1 MVQSVSAAVE
11 PGWPDA
17 AWGRPELAFKA
28 RTFGPREAAIKAPAE
43 QSLEAAVV
51 RGDPEALERLVA
63 RELPRVERLL
73 LRILGPRADL
83 EDWVQNVFLEA
94 CRALPGFRGE
104 SSLSTFI
111 GGITVRVARRAMR
124 PTAWW
129 RRTTAMIDEP
139 AAQGPGPEEALHQAH
154 QLHRARKALERIAP
168 KKRVAFLLWAVEG
181 LSVEE
186 ISEMTGASVS
196 ATRSQIFY
204 AQKELKKR
212 AAHDPYLKV
221 FVGEEQE

>member
-1 MVQSVSAAVE
+1 MA
-11 PGWPDA
+11 
-17 AWGRPELAFKA
+17 LKA
-28 RTFGPREAAIKAPAE
+28 RTFGPREADLKAHAA
-43 QSLEAAVV
+43 QRLEAAVV
-51 RGDPEALERLVA
+51 CGAPAALDRSFD
-63 RELPRVERLL
+63 RQLPRLERLL
-73 LRILGPRADL
+73 LRLLGPRSAL
-83 EDWVQNVFLEA
+83 ADWVQHVFLEA

-111 GGITVRVARRAMR
+111 GGITIRVARRAMR

-154 QLHRARKALERIAP
+154 QLQRARTALERIAP

-221 FVGEEQE
+221 FVGEDQE

>member
-1 MVQSVSAAVE
+1 MVQVVGAILPFGVGALWEGADLVEKVRTLGTRTLPEEGSAE
-11 PGWPDA
+11 H
-17 AWGRPELAFKA
+17 
-28 RTFGPREAAIKAPAE
+28 T
-43 QSLEAAVV
+43 LEAAVV

-73 LRILGPRADL
+73 LRILGPRSDL

-111 GGITVRVARRAMR
+111 GGITVRVSRRAMR

-129 RRTTAMIDEP
+129 RRTTELVDEP
-139 AAQGPGPEEALHQAH
+139 ATGEPGPEEALHQAH
-154 QLHRARKALERIAP
+154 QLARARKALERLAP

-186 ISEMTGASVS
+186 IATMTGASVS

-212 AAHDPYLKV
+212 AAHDPYLRTL
-221 FVGEEQE
+221 VGEGVE